1 MKLVDT
7 NVLVHVANG
16 DSADHAVA
24 KGWLDRAL
32 SGSAPVG
39 FAWLALVG
47 FVRLVTNPRIVP
59 SPYTVGE
66 AMMSV
71 DAWLGARSAHV
82 LQPGRSHAL
91 RFRQMLEAAGSG
103 ANLTNDAHLA
113 AIALEHRATV
123 VSFDD
128 DFGRFPGVKWE
139 RPR

>member
-66 AMMSV
+66 AMTSV

-123 VSFDD
+123 VSFDG